1 MKKVNLLILIIFVFS
16 FNCFSQ
22 SIEIK
27 PGTVRL
33 KMSTSQRLSLTT
45 LSEGEMVFD
54 NDTQSI
60 WIWKNNQWNEITTN
74 ISQAETLWLKDGII
88 GDEIRNTTNNG
99 FWSKS
104 SEITTND
111 SNNPPTA
118 PISGNGTRLMWIPSR
133 AAFRVGS
140 VFNNSRA
147 WDADSIGKFSFSS
160 GYNTKAIG
168 PYSVSF
174 GYNSLAKGFGSYA
187 FGEASKAIGD
197 NSFVTG
203 SNSVANGRISMAMG
217 FGNIAKGNYSIAMGY
232 QNESKGES
240 STSIGFRNF
249 SSGNSSLSI
258 GFNNLVEND
267 YSFAIG
273 SENISSN
280 YFSLSL
286 GYKNQATG
294 IASFAIGNENR
305 ASGVRSFTL
314 GNHLNSNQKNGS
326 FLVGDNPENPN
337 SNMLLADTSNRF
349 LARFENG
356 YYLLTDN
363 NLSDPVKYGVFLSN
377 KSNSWSTISDS
388 TKKELFLASNGE
400 HILESVRK
408 IKVGTWNYKG
418 DNERKNNRHWGIM
431 AQDFYKYFG
440 QDKYGFIGCDTLIA
454 SADFDGV
461 TFAALK
467 ALEEK
472 TNILSK
478 ENVQLK
484 NDLSLIKEE
493 LLDLKKL
500 LISSLNK
507 EF

>member
-1 MKKVNLLILIIFVFS
+1 MKKVNLLILIVFVLS
-16 FNCFSQ
+16 TNCLSQ

-54 NDTQSI
+54 NGTQSV

-74 ISQAETLWLKDGII
+74 ISQAETLWLKDGIL
-88 GDEIRNTTNNG
+88 GDEIRNLGNNG
-99 FWSKS
+99 FWSKAS
-104 SEITTND
+104 VTTTLS

-118 PISGNGTRLMWIPSR
+118 PVSGNGTRLMWIPSR
-133 AAFRVGS
+133 GAFRVGS
-140 VFNNSRA
+140 VVDNTKA
-147 WDADSIGKFSFSS
+147 WDPDSIGKFSFSS
-160 GYNTKAIG
+160 GYNTKSSGAF
-168 PYSVSF
+168 SVAF
-174 GYNSLAKGFGSYA
+174 GYSSNAKGVSSYA
-187 FGEASKAIGD
+187 FGEGSKALGD

-203 SNSVANGRISMAMG
+203 TNSTASGRISMAMG
-217 FGNIAKGNYSIAMGY
+217 YNNLSIGNYSLALGY
-232 QNESKGES
+232 NNETIGES
-240 STSIGFRNF
+240 STAIGFKNY
-249 SSGNSSLSI
+249 SSGNTSLAL
-258 GFNNLVEND
+258 GYYNHVDNH
-267 YSFAIG
+267 YSVAIG
-273 SENISSN
+273 SENVNSN
-280 YFSLSL
+280 FYSFSL
-286 GYKNQATG
+286 GYKNENSG
-294 IASFAIGNENR
+294 IASYAIGNSNKS
-305 ASGVRSFTL
+305 SGNLSFAVGSYLDT
-314 GNHLNSNQKNGS
+314 NFKNGS
-326 FLVGDNPENPN
+326 FLIGDNLDNVN
-337 SNMLLADTSNRF
+337 NILKADTTNRF

-363 NLSDPVKYGVFLSN
+363 NLTDPIKYGVFLSN

-388 TKKELFLASNGE
+388 TKKELFLEANSNS
-400 HILESVRK
+400 ILESVRK

-418 DNERKNNRHWGIM
+418 DHERKNNRHWGIM
-431 AQDFYKYFG
+431 AQDFYQHFG
-440 QDKYGFIGCDTLIA
+440 QDKYGFVGCDTLIA

-484 NDLSLIKEE
+484 NDLFLIKEE

-500 LISSLNK
+500 LISSLKK